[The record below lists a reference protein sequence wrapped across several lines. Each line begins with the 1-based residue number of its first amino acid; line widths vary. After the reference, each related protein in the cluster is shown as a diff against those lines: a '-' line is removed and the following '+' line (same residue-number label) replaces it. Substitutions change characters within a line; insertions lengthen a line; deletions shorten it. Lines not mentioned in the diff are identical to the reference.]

1 MSGILA
7 LGVCLIAAGVLWM
20 AWTYVGFPLALSV
33 SGRDVEAPHVS
44 PDSELPPIAVVLA
57 MHNEQELVISKIE
70 DLLAQDYPAHL
81 LNIVVVDDGS
91 TDGSGELVQ
100 ASFGERVQLVPLAH
114 NQGKNVALNEA
125 MQRLPSCKYVATTDV
140 DALLHPSAL
149 RHLAQCLETNPDVG
163 LAGGT
168 ISYRGAQSSAREQ
181 AYFAYESLVRHLESR
196 HLSSV
201 CIAGQLEMHRQE
213 LWQPLPRG
221 VATDMGTALLVLSQG
236 YGCVQVSG
244 AQVWTP
250 AGSRVSTELQR
261 KRRTIRRGLRTIAWK
276 WRELG
281 VKQRI
286 FLLNHKLCRY
296 VLPVAEAL
304 TVGGLLLI
312 SFAPGWV
319 GHSAIAAAAVPALGI
334 ATGAVLAR
342 QDSVGPRWAR
352 LLVGAYYFHAV
363 HLIALREMCRW
374 LAGDVSEAQWN
385 ATRDGGLTAGRG
397 VEPALK

>member
-33 SGRDVEAPHVS
+33 SGRDVEAPHAS
-44 PDSELPPIAVVLA
+44 PDSKLPPITVVLA
-57 MHNEQELVISKIE
+57 MHNERELVISKIE

-81 LNIVVVDDGS
+81 LNVVVVDDGS

-149 RHLAQCLETNPDVG
+149 RRLAQFLDTNPDVG

-196 HLSSV
+196 HRSSV

-236 YGCVQVSG
+236 YGCVQVPG

-286 FLLNHKLCRY
+286 FLLSHKLCRY

-304 TVGGLLLI
+304 TVSGLLLI

-319 GHSAIAAAAVPALGI
+319 GHSAIAAAAVPAGGIGPGAGLGRS
-334 ATGAVLAR
+334 GSRCAR
-342 QDSVGPRWAR
+342 GW
-352 LLVGAYYFHAV
+352 
-363 HLIALREMCRW
+363 
-374 LAGDVSEAQWN
+374 
-385 ATRDGGLTAGRG
+385 
-397 VEPALK
+397 